1 MSSDH
6 HRYCDAQYRCRA
18 FTYLELIL
26 VIAILGIVAG
36 IAVPRFGNFVAH
48 RHIDAA
54 ATRIATDLAF
64 ARQRA
69 KFSGTQHKVM
79 FQIPQ
84 NRYQFTEMDDPDHP
98 GRPYVV
104 PLAEEPY
111 NATIISADFGGDV
124 EVVFDGYGVPDS
136 GGTLVLAVGYY
147 RKTLTLDAQTGR
159 VTVSDLSVEIVEPEL
174 PEIPPEQQE

>member
-1 MSSDH
+1 MSGDQ
-6 HRYCDAQYRCRA
+6 HRYCDAQHRRRA

-36 IAVPRFGNFVAH
+36 IAVPRFGNFIAH

-64 ARQRA
+64 AKQRA
-69 KFSGTQHKVM
+69 KFSGTQQKVR
-79 FQIPQ
+79 FLIPQ
-84 NRYQFTEMDDPDHP
+84 NRYEFPEMDDPDHP
-98 GRPYVV
+98 GREYAV
-104 PLAEEPY
+104 PLSEEPY

-124 EVVFDGYGVPDS
+124 EVVFDGYGVPVLDS
-136 GGTLVLAVGYY
+136 DGTIVIAVGNY

-159 VTVSDLSVEIVEPEL
+159 VTVSDLSVEITEPPGLPPEL
-174 PEIPPEQQE
+174 PE